1 VVRDKEKARVL
12 GGKVN
17 ENVTVFF
24 ESRERKENSFLL
36 TSYTVHIHS
45 AENSTMSKV

>member
-36 TSYTVHIHS
+36 TYSV
-45 AENSTMSKV
+45 ENSTMSEV